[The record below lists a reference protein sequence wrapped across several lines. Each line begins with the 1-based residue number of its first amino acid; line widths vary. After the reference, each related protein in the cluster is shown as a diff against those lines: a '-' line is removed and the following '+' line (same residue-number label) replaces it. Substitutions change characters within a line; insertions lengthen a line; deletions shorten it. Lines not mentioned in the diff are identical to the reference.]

1 MDGYGQFEDGEGR
14 KALLER
20 AETIARF
27 ALQAFNLERVAIEYI
42 GYSDTITYQVKTEDG
57 SKYLLRIHPGKI
69 SRAELISELE
79 FLDAL
84 HGAGFMVPTS
94 IAAHDGL
101 RVIPISSFE
110 DSPALDVTLMK
121 WVNGEHA
128 SENLTESQAFHV
140 GVMIAKLHEAAI
152 AFERRAGFTRPT
164 WGRDSFKEAIAKL
177 ERYAHTFLSAAS
189 WLQYQRAA
197 DKVQSQL
204 EQMNAHDGNF
214 GLIHADL
221 HLGNIVF
228 EGDHPRPI
236 DFGRCGYGY
245 YLYDLA
251 AVMLSLVPKQRYQV
265 IQGYESIRE
274 LDTDYIRSLECFFIM
289 TMMENYSHHASNP
302 SETDSIKQ
310 EQMYALAYI
319 DEYINGNS
327 FLLNVVK
334 PVEISC

>member
-1 MDGYGQFEDGEGR
+1 MDGYGHFEDGEGR
-14 KALLER
+14 KTLLAR
-20 AETIARF
+20 AETIACS
-27 ALQAFNLERVAIEYI
+27 ALQVFNLGRVALEFI
-42 GYSDTITYQVKTEDG
+42 GYSDTMTYQVKTEDG

-69 SRAELISELE
+69 RGAELISELQ

-84 HGAGFMVPTS
+84 HTAGFMVPTS

-101 RVIPISSFE
+101 SVIPIGTFE
-110 DSPALDVTLMK
+110 DYPALDVTLMK

-128 SENLTESQAFHV
+128 SESLSESQAFHV

-152 AFERRAGFTRPT
+152 AFERPAGFTRPI
-164 WGRDSFKEAIAKL
+164 WGLDSFREAIAKL

-189 WLQYQRAA
+189 WLPYQRAA
-197 DKVQSQL
+197 EQVLSQL
-204 EQMNAHDGNF
+204 KLMNAHDGNF

-245 YLYDLA
+245 FLYDLA

-274 LDTDYIRSLECFFIM
+274 LGTEYIQSLECFFIM
-289 TMMENYSHHASNP
+289 TMMGNYSHHASNP
-302 SETDSIKQ
+302 SETDSLKH

-319 DEYINGNS
+319 DAFLKGSS
-327 FLLNVVK
+327 FLLDVVK
-334 PVEISC
+334 PVEIF